1 MASHL
6 PGPWTLD
13 HKPQECRELLL
24 CSQVC
29 TVLTQKTCLQG
40 NGPSCPW
47 VPMSK
52 EDGRDM
58 WFWKDPHSNVTIYK
72 HEGAEV
78 GLGVTISHPETVS
91 KHGDVRDLHTPL
103 LSCLGGEIKHKWP
116 CYPLA
121 SSLAAHSA
129 TQGLQAGAEDV
140 CSLGVAPVPIS
151 LLTYSFAKVSQTS
164 ALPVPRAT
172 CLALLALMP
181 QDNPPKPTS
190 SVLHTHPRSL

>member
-72 HEGAEV
+72 HEGAEE

-151 LLTYSFAKVSQTS
+151 LFVDLLICKGKLDLCPSCAQGHLPGPVSTN
-164 ALPVPRAT
+164 AT
-172 CLALLALMP
+172 R
-181 QDNPPKPTS
+181 QS
-190 SVLHTHPRSL
+190 S